1 MSQGVVSDYLKN
13 LISKQVDDRGLVVW
27 YDPEQAYGDV
37 VADLHLPNTTV
48 ARCDGSFF
56 GLRKQIDHLL
66 NEGQPPRL
74 VVYVPFDRLETH
86 SALIELDCAG
96 VIMQPRQQP
105 PACNTRLSVV
115 ARNALKPILGED
127 QVAEIERQ
135 AEAGVLS
142 LADLN
147 SLAGRGQD
155 ISTGVLTLIFG
166 SANPQEVALAFLHGD
181 QHDEEIG
188 KKSAEKEL
196 HHLLDVSFDIDL
208 PASAS
213 LVHWRERL
221 AQHVLLTDLI
231 AALGE
236 YVPHALGSAHVA
248 KSPAAADSCMRL
260 ARSWRNNR
268 DCRESYVDAS
278 TKVEQVIGPLSVVPG
293 PLFFD
298 SHDQRRG
305 TGHTGQR
312 TTNHRPQTADY
323 PETLLAV
330 ERALLHH
337 VESKLLDNP
346 NADLLQ
352 IAVARQSGF
361 WAEVEPAV
369 QARWALIAAA
379 AEVLMA
385 ADRVAKEIKN
395 PPATVSSLVKAYAED
410 EEPWCLL
417 DTHHRH
423 MESRK
428 YNFEFDAAGEH
439 QGLEKLITKAE
450 QRYTELGS
458 QLAKHFVTQ
467 LSKTKHPIA
476 GLRRQR
482 DIFEQDVKP
491 RLRDTKIAYVWVDA
505 LRFEMAR
512 ELAQLLE
519 DDFELTVQA
528 ALGTIP
534 TITEIGMA
542 ALLPRAG
549 FSAKV
554 IAVGTGKLGLQIDRS
569 VIKDRK
575 DRIAFLKANAGVPV
589 FDAKLDDLLP
599 KPSKRV
605 KDGIQGAQLVLI
617 TSQEID
623 ELCEADNITQA
634 RRQMDGVLHDLRRGF
649 RILADLGVKTIVV
662 AADHGHLF
670 GEEIGEDMKIEAP
683 GGDTADLHRR
693 VWVGVGGT
701 SEPSYLRTALS
712 SLGVESD
719 LDLATP
725 WTFACFKSKGGARA
739 YFHGGLSPQELI
751 IPIMTMTATAQ
762 SLAGPPTGIDWKLTP
777 GSAKLSTRFFSVQIA
792 GEVTG
797 LFGVEPPKVRVEVR
811 AGKKVISNPVS
822 ASYGF
827 EDATGEVKLKVLAD
841 DPKKI
846 EPNTVTVMIT
856 DDPDQ
861 KSVGIFLIDA
871 SSGAELK
878 SPTQIENAIS
888 M

>member
-1 MSQGVVSDYLKN
+1 MSQGVVTEYLKS

-27 YDPEQAYGDV
+27 YDPEQAYGAV
-37 VADLHLPNTTV
+37 VADLRLPNTTV
-48 ARCDGSFF
+48 ARCEGSFF
-56 GLRKQIDHLL
+56 SLRKQVDHLL
-66 NEGQPPRL
+66 YDGQPPRL
-74 VVYVPFDRLETH
+74 VVYVPFDRIETAQRLDRARLCRDH
-86 SALIELDCAG
+86 HATPTAAPGLQYSALGCG
-96 VIMQPRQQP
+96 
-105 PACNTRLSVV
+105 
-115 ARNALKPILGED
+115 RNALKPILGED
-127 QVAEIERQ
+127 RVADIERQ

-147 SLAGRGQD
+147 SLAEQGIGV
-155 ISTGVLTLIFG
+155 STGVLKLIFG
-166 SANPQEVALAFLHGD
+166 SANPQEVTLAFLHGN

-196 HHLLDVSFDIDL
+196 HHLLQVSFDIEL
-208 PASAS
+208 LASAT

-221 AQHVLLTDLI
+221 ARHVLLTDLV

-236 YVPHALGSAHVA
+236 HVPSALASAHVA
-248 KSPAAADSCMRL
+248 KSPGAVDSCVRL

-268 DCRESYVDAS
+268 DCRDSYVDAS
-278 TKVEQVIGPLSVVPG
+278 TKIEQAIGPLSVVPG
-293 PLFFD
+293 PLFFE
-298 SHDQRRG
+298 SHDQGPRTSHSGKRITDHG
-305 TGHTGQR
+305 PR
-312 TTNHRPQTADY
+312 TTDHPDTF
-323 PETLLAV
+323 LAV
-330 ERALLHH
+330 ERALLRH
-337 VESKLLDNP
+337 VESKLVD
-346 NADLLQ
+346 AATGDLLQ
-352 IAVARQSGF
+352 VAVARQSGF

-379 AEVLMA
+379 AEVLIA

-395 PPATVSSLVKAYAED
+395 PPATVSALVKAYAED
-410 EEPWCLL
+410 DEPWCLL

-428 YNFEFDAAGEH
+428 YNFEFDAGDEH

-450 QRYTELGS
+450 QRYTEVGS
-458 QLAKHFVTQ
+458 QVAKHFVTQ
-467 LSKTKHPIA
+467 FSKTKHPIA
-476 GLRRQR
+476 GMRRQR
-482 DIFEQDVKP
+482 DIFEKDVKP
-491 RLRDTKIAYVWVDA
+491 RLRDTKVAYVWVDA

-554 IAVGTGKLGLQIDRS
+554 IAVGTGKLGLQIDRT

-575 DRIAFLKANAGVPV
+575 DRIAFLKAHAGVPV

-599 KPSKRV
+599 KPSKRI
-605 KDGIQGAQLVLI
+605 KDGVQGAQLVLI

-683 GGDTADLHRR
+683 GGETADLHRR

-701 SEPSYLRTALS
+701 SEPSYLRTVA
-712 SLGVESD
+712 V
-719 LDLATP
+719 
-725 WTFACFKSKGGARA
+725 FAGGRERPRSRDAV
-739 YFHGGLSPQELI
+739 
-751 IPIMTMTATAQ
+751 
-762 SLAGPPTGIDWKLTP
+762 D
-777 GSAKLSTRFFSVQIA
+777 
-792 GEVTG
+792 
-797 LFGVEPPKVRVEVR
+797 VRVFQVEGRGQSIFSRRVIAPGADHPRHDDDRDRSIACR
-811 AGKKVISNPVS
+811 AADRNGLEADSGISEAVHPILLGADRRGS
-822 ASYGF
+822 HGAFRRGAPEGASRGPGGQEGRF
-827 EDATGEVKLKVLAD
+827 QPGQRILRFRGCDRRG
-841 DPKKI
+841 
-846 EPNTVTVMIT
+846 
-856 DDPDQ
+856 
-861 KSVGIFLIDA
+861 
-871 SSGAELK
+871 
-878 SPTQIENAIS
+878 
-888 M
+888 